1 MANSRKKGQKTKTP
15 ENAASACGETI
26 VKTTTT
32 GTPPKENG
40 DLRTAIVD
48 VLLNDD
54 AVMQTIINAVSD
66 ALVSKLLASK
76 DFMATLAD
84 KLLSHG
90 ALDTVKQSVY
100 EASAMDNSRTYASV
114 TAMEGKLSALDS
126 NNKALSDE
134 MDALEQYSRRNC
146 LLFHGVPE
154 TDADDTT
161 ESVISLCKGK
171 LDVDVS
177 RDLIDRSHRLG
188 QRHVG
193 PSGEYKPRPIIVKFR
208 SYETEYF
215 TDNYYVDNVHSPV
228 IDIANLSTILDND
241 LTDLLDVPVCS
252 DLNYE
257 PFKYIEN
264 NNYFMCEAID
274 PDSNIHNKIFVDSLY
289 YTESE
294 FKGDLKFFPRP

>member
-1 MANSRKKGQKTKTP
+1 M
-15 ENAASACGETI
+15 
-26 VKTTTT
+26 KTTSTT

-76 DFMATLAD
+76 DFMATLED

-100 EASAMDNSRTYASV
+100 EASAVDNSHTYASV

-177 RDLIDRSHRLG
+177 RDLIDRSHCLG
-188 QRHVG
+188 QRRVG

-208 SYETEYF
+208 SYETRRSVFSAKRRLKGTKFVVTENLTRRRNDLLKKVRSLDTVSCAWI
-215 TDNYYVDNVHSPV
+215 TDGRNVCLLEDGRKVTRFYMREMSTRCHLAASYKLPGPHKNYVVCHYYVEHS
-228 IDIANLSTILDND
+228 
-241 LTDLLDVPVCS
+241 
-252 DLNYE
+252 
-257 PFKYIEN
+257 
-264 NNYFMCEAID
+264 
-274 PDSNIHNKIFVDSLY
+274 
-289 YTESE
+289 
-294 FKGDLKFFPRP
+294 

>member
-1 MANSRKKGQKTKTP
+1 M
-15 ENAASACGETI
+15 
-26 VKTTTT
+26 KTTTT

-114 TAMEGKLSALDS
+114 TAMEGKLCALDS

-208 SYETEYF
+208 SYETRRSVFSAKRLLKGTKFVVTE
-215 TDNYYVDNVHSPV
+215 
-228 IDIANLSTILDND
+228 NLTRRRND
-241 LTDLLDVPVCS
+241 LLKKVRSLDTVSCAWTTDGRIVCLLEDGRKVTVQHERDVDTLS
-252 DLNYE
+252 
-257 PFKYIEN
+257 
-264 NNYFMCEAID
+264 
-274 PDSNIHNKIFVDSLY
+274 S
-289 YTESE
+289 
-294 FKGDLKFFPRP
+294 GR